1 LISGHQEKDLH
12 YIKHKENKM
21 PRAKKKTTTTKKR
34 APRKAQRRKTT
45 DRRKRTSSGNIIGNF
60 RGQEDVFWTKVV
72 NGFKKLLSP
81 AFKK

>member
-1 LISGHQEKDLH
+1 MSGHREKDLH

-21 PRAKKKTTTTKKR
+21 PRAKKKTTTKKR
-34 APRKAQRRKTT
+34 SGRTKTTPRRKTT
-45 DRRKRTSSGNIIGNF
+45 DRRTINPG
-60 RGQEDVFWTKVV
+60 DVFWTKVV

>member
-1 LISGHQEKDLH
+1 MRSGRHEKDLR

-21 PRAKKKTTTTKKR
+21 PRAKKKTAMKKSASRKTT
-34 APRKAQRRKTT
+34 PRRKTT
-45 DRRKRTSSGNIIGNF
+45 DRRTINPG
-60 RGQEDVFWTKVV
+60 EVFWTKVV

>member
-1 LISGHQEKDLH
+1 MRSGHHEKDLL
-12 YIKHKENKM
+12 YTKHKENKM

-34 APRKAQRRKTT
+34 AGRIKTAPRRKTT
-45 DRRKRTSSGNIIGNF
+45 DRRTSNPG
-60 RGQEDVFWTKVV
+60 DVFWTKVV

>member
-1 LISGHQEKDLH
+1 MRSGHHEKDLR

-34 APRKAQRRKTT
+34 AGRRGPAERRK
-45 DRRKRTSSGNIIGNF
+45 NIVGNF
-60 RGQEDVFWTKVV
+60 RGSEDIFWTRVV

>member
-1 LISGHQEKDLH
+1 
-12 YIKHKENKM
+12 M

-34 APRKAQRRKTT
+34 PGRKTTRRKTT
-45 DRRKRTSSGNIIGNF
+45 ERRKNVVGNF
-60 RGQEDVFWTKVV
+60 RGSEDIFWTKVV